1 MAYKQWPPKG
11 PTYRR
16 EGMVQ
21 MSFDLSV
28 GQGLRDQGAGAALD
42 NAGGLWHE
50 RACQIALAFFKSAG
64 EDGALFEDVRAYA
77 ELIGLPFPPSPNSWG
92 AVALSMSKRKII
104 VKTGAWLNS
113 RSVKSHARAQP
124 IWRLK

>member
-1 MAYKQWPPKG
+1 MQREVNIN
-11 PTYRR
+11 RR
-16 EGMVQ
+16 ESMVQ

-28 GQGLRDQGAGAALD
+28 GQVLRDQGAGAALD
-42 NAGGLWHE
+42 NAGDSWNE

-104 VKTGAWLNS
+104 VKTGTWLNS

>member
-11 PTYRR
+11 PINRR
-16 EGMVQ
+16 ENMVQ
-21 MSFDLSV
+21 MSLDLSAA
-28 GQGLRDQGAGAALD
+28 LRDHGAGVALN
-42 NAGGLWHE
+42 NAGASWND
-50 RACQIALAFFKSAG
+50 RACEIALAFFKSAG

-92 AVALSMSKRKII
+92 AVALSMSKRNII
-104 VKTGAWLNS
+104 IKTGKWLNS